1 MFTGIVEGVGKVES
15 LVEEK
20 ESWCLT
26 LSLPFEESSGLEA
39 GASLAVNG
47 CCLTFRGQ
55 GDKFGEFDLLDETL
69 SRTNLGKL
77 KHREGKLQRKWPT
90 PMATN

>member
-26 LSLPFEESSGLEA
+26 LSLPFEGNDGLEA
-39 GASLAVNG
+39 G
-47 CCLTFRGQ
+47 CQFR
-55 GDKFGEFDLLDETL
+55 L
-69 SRTNLGKL
+69 S
-77 KHREGKLQRKWPT
+77 
-90 PMATN
+90 MVAA